1 MSNIIS
7 IVNQKG
13 GVGKTTTAVSLSSA
27 IAKSN
32 KKVLVIDL
40 DAQGNTTSGFG
51 INKKTL
57 TASTYEVLVGEK
69 TAEDV
74 IIHTTFGKIDVIPAT
89 ASLAGADIELAEM
102 ENRAFE
108 LKKSIAVIADKYD
121 YIFIDCPP
129 SLGLLTINALT
140 ASDSILIPMQC
151 EFYSLEGL
159 AQLMDTV
166 RQVKQRYNKELK
178 ICGILFTMY
187 DARLKV
193 TVQVV
198 DEVKKHFG
206 DVVFKTVIPRNVRL
220 SEAPSFGEP
229 IVFYDKS
236 SKGAKAY
243 TALAKEV
250 INRNRKG
257 KNK

>member
-1 MSNIIS
+1 MGKIIS
-7 IVNQKG
+7 VVNQKG

-27 IAKSN
+27 MGKS
-32 KKVLVIDL
+32 KKVLIVDIDP
-40 DAQGNTTSGFG
+40 QGNTTSGYG
-51 INKKTL
+51 INKKSL
-57 TASTYEVLVGEK
+57 ECSSYEVLMSEK
-69 TAEDV
+69 TAADAIVSTE
-74 IIHTTFGKIDVIPAT
+74 FGKVDVIPAT
-89 ASLAGADIELAEM
+89 SALAGADLELAEI
-102 ENRAFE
+102 EQRAYE
-108 LKKSIAVIADKYD
+108 LKKQLEPIKDKYD

-159 AQLMDTV
+159 AQLVDTV
-166 RQVKQRYNKELK
+166 KQVKQHYNPSLK
-178 ICGILFTMY
+178 IEGILFTMY

-193 TVQVV
+193 TLQVV
-198 DEVKKHFG
+198 EEVKKHFG

-220 SEAPSFGEP
+220 SEAPSYGEP

-243 TALAKEV
+243 LSLAKE
-250 INRNRKG
+250 INSRNKKG
-257 KNK
+257 S

>member
-7 IVNQKG
+7 VVNQKG
-13 GVGKTTTAVSLSSA
+13 GVGKTTTTVSLSSA
-27 IAKSN
+27 IAKSG
-32 KKVLVIDL
+32 KKTLVIDI
-40 DAQGNTTSGFG
+40 DAQGNTTSGYG
-51 INKKTL
+51 INKRDL
-57 TASTYEVLVGEK
+57 QASSYEVIVGEK
-69 TAEDV
+69 TAGEA
-74 IIHTTFGKIDVIPAT
+74 IIHTQFGKVDLIPAT
-89 ASLAGADIELAEM
+89 ASLAAADIELAEL
-102 ENRAFE
+102 EKRAYG
-108 LKKSIAVIADKYD
+108 LKTAIASVADDYD

-166 RQVKQRYNKELK
+166 RQVKQRYNKDLK
-178 ICGILFTMY
+178 INGILFTMY

-198 DEVKKHFG
+198 EEVKKHFG
-206 DVVFKTVIPRNVRL
+206 DIVFKTVIPRNVRL

-229 IVFYDKS
+229 IVYYDKS

-243 TALAKEV
+243 LSLAKEI
-250 INRNRKG
+250 INRDRKG
-257 KNK
+257 KAK

>member
-7 IVNQKG
+7 VVNQKG
-13 GVGKTTTAVSLSSA
+13 GVGKTTTTVSLSSA
-27 IAKSN
+27 IAKSG
-32 KKVLVIDL
+32 KKTLVIDI
-40 DAQGNTTSGFG
+40 DAQGNTTSGYG
-51 INKKTL
+51 INKRDL
-57 TASTYEVLVGEK
+57 QASSYEVIVGEK
-69 TAEDV
+69 TAGEA
-74 IIHTTFGKIDVIPAT
+74 IIHTQYGKVDLIPAT
-89 ASLAGADIELAEM
+89 ASLAAADIELAEL
-102 ENRAFE
+102 ENRAYG
-108 LKKSIAVIADKYD
+108 LKTAIASVADDYD

-166 RQVKQRYNKELK
+166 RQVKQRYNKNLK
-178 ICGILFTMY
+178 INGILFTMY

-198 DEVKKHFG
+198 EEVKKHFG
-206 DVVFKTVIPRNVRL
+206 DIVFKTVIPRNVRL

-229 IVFYDKS
+229 IVYYDKS

-243 TALAKEV
+243 LSLAKE
-250 INRNRKG
+250 IISRDRKG
-257 KNK
+257 KAK